1 MTLNGLKLI
10 LVANMSLNGLT
21 RGLKTICNKPKP
33 SLEVTQRV
41 KRWGNCLQL
50 NSLIELS
57 FIYIWI
63 KINIKNTSMFY
74 VKKNMHTLT
83 DLSEHAL

>member
-21 RGLKTICNKPKP
+21 RGLKTICNKP

>member
-1 MTLNGLKLI
+1 MFLKLILVANMTLNGLKLI

-41 KRWGNCLQL
+41 KR
-50 NSLIELS
+50 
-57 FIYIWI
+57 
-63 KINIKNTSMFY
+63 
-74 VKKNMHTLT
+74 
-83 DLSEHAL
+83 